1 MYFYDQNNP
10 NFTENSDNLHSKNA
24 PNAIYSNA
32 SFDPNDHIV
41 EPQESPID
49 FLNNNQL
56 EFDSNNLFNES
67 SLFDP
72 SSANWDHPPQHQQA
86 LDMQQEAI
94 LLSDPNFV
102 RQHQLLRDQHA
113 YQEQPAEK
121 EQTASNLTAMFE
133 PTKQQQAKKK
143 QSNRRQHV
151 VGKSN
156 VDDNVDDQNEAK
168 IDHQRRFNELQ
179 ARFRVNY
186 APKASQSSKG
196 KSAKKY
202 STSPQPQNT
211 TSKRASSSA
220 KSTVTHQSPSPV
232 PPFKDDDTIK
242 LEYKTEDQQKPSQTS
257 STPTPLSKQPPP
269 PTSPAPTNVA
279 MIGGLVMNT
288 NNNNRE
294 DSFSSKEVLSSSVP
308 TRTMPIQIQR
318 VTRPNSNQ
326 PFDAESHQRELD
338 NQLTKVDFDDIT
350 VSELKEMLRQRGK
363 PATGKKAIL
372 LQRLQEER
380 DIAKGG
386 RSPGSSRLT
395 NRHSQPL
402 PFSSRSLN
410 LPETPKQQR
419 PRSFQG
425 GGSGGTMPVTINNA
439 NNSAYHHAAASSASP
454 SMPSFLPPGSPG
466 GQLHRSIAN
475 MHIGSPPATTSRR
488 YSPYS
493 PRLSSSPKT
502 THHEY
507 SSSVPV
513 QSGDLSSSPNNSN
526 SNNNNTSAQNNV
538 AYNHNNGNGMMLSS
552 SYSATR
558 PANRYY
564 NNPKTYKPFTSSA
577 LATPDREEDVNPFDR
592 YYAGGESPITE
603 EKTIPEPEINY
614 NTHNLDSN
622 NSVTQNFD
630 SMDWTDPSALELLLQ
645 QGTYNMNVAEMIG
658 QPLYSD
664 DVVLTNDQIMALLN
678 TQQTAPPFEFRLNDT
693 HFTPDQP
700 LYEQQQQQQQQQIHH
715 QQQQHYR

>member
-1 MYFYDQNNP
+1 MYFYDHRDP
-10 NFTENSDNLHSKNA
+10 NFTENSEHLHSKNA
-24 PNAIYSNA
+24 SNA
-32 SFDPNDHIV
+32 NYPNVVFSPNDHIV

-67 SLFDP
+67 SLFDG
-72 SSANWDHPPQHQQA
+72 SSSHWDHPPPQHQQA
-86 LDMQQEAI
+86 LETQQEAI
-94 LLSDPNFV
+94 LLSDPSFL
-102 RQHQLLRDQHA
+102 RQHQLLRDQ
-113 YQEQPAEK
+113 QVCPEQPPQEDPV
-121 EQTASNLTAMFE
+121 ASNLTAMFE
-133 PTKQQQAKKK
+133 PTKQQQQQQQQQAKKK

-156 VDDNVDDQNEAK
+156 MDDNQDDPDDAK

-196 KSAKKY
+196 KSSKKY

-211 TSKRASSSA
+211 TSKRASSSNSA

-232 PPFKDDDTIK
+232 PPFKEDGAIQ
-242 LEYKTEDQQKPSQTS
+242 LEHVSYKAAEDQPMPSHTS
-257 STPTPLSKQPPP
+257 STPTPSSTQQ
-269 PTSPAPTNVA
+269 PAPTPVNVA

-294 DSFSSKEVLSSSVP
+294 DSFSSKEPLSSSVP
-308 TRTMPIQIQR
+308 ARTMPIQIQR

-326 PFDAESHQRELD
+326 PFDAESHQRQLD

-386 RSPGSSRLT
+386 RSPGSNRLA

-425 GGSGGTMPVTINNA
+425 GGSGGGGTMPVTINNA
-439 NNSAYHHAAASSASP
+439 DNNAYRHAAASASP
-454 SMPSFLPPGSPG
+454 SIPSFLPPGSPG

-507 SSSVPV
+507 SSSVPLY
-513 QSGDLSSSPNNSN
+513 SGDQSSLP
-526 SNNNNTSAQNNV
+526 NNNTAPTQNN
-538 AYNHNNGNGMMLSS
+538 ATYNQNNGNGMMLSS
-552 SYSATR
+552 SYSASR

-603 EKTIPEPEINY
+603 EKAIPEPETSY
-614 NTHNLDSN
+614 STTHLGSN
-622 NSVTQNFD
+622 NSAIQNFD
-630 SMDWTDPSALELLLQ
+630 SMDWSDPSALELLLQ

-678 TQQTAPPFEFRLNDT
+678 TQQSAPPFEFRLNDT

-700 LYEQQQQQQQQQIHH
+700 LYEQQQQQQQ
-715 QQQQHYR
+715 HYH

>member
-1 MYFYDQNNP
+1 MILNRLLTYNTHTHTPWFHLAFLSFCLFAQTMYFYDQKDP
-10 NFTENSDNLHSKNA
+10 SFADSSEHPHSKNA
-24 PNAIYSNA
+24 SNA
-32 SFDPNDHIV
+32 AYQNAHLDPNDHTV

-67 SLFDP
+67 SLFDA
-72 SSANWDHPPQHQQA
+72 SSTHWNHSSQHQPT
-86 LDMQQEAI
+86 LDTQQEAI
-94 LLSDPNFV
+94 LLSDPNFL

-113 YQEQPAEK
+113 YPEQPAPGGDPL
-121 EQTASNLTAMFE
+121 APNLTAMLEE
-133 PTKQQQAKKK
+133 PSKQQQQQQAKKK
-143 QSNRRQHV
+143 QGNRRQHV

-156 VDDNVDDQNEAK
+156 MDDGQDAPNEAK

-186 APKASQSSKG
+186 APKASPSSKG
-196 KSAKKY
+196 KSSKKQP
-202 STSPQPQNT
+202 TSPQPQHT
-211 TSKRASSSA
+211 TSKRASSSNSA
-220 KSTVTHQSPSPV
+220 RPTVTHQSPSPSSPV
-232 PPFKDDDTIK
+232 PPYNDDGKIK
-242 LEYKTEDQQKPSQTS
+242 LSHMPYKTAAADHDEQKPSHTS
-257 STPTPLSKQPPP
+257 STPTPSSTTQHPPP
-269 PTSPAPTNVA
+269 PTPPNAAAAANVA

-288 NNNNRE
+288 NNNNRQ
-294 DSFSSKEVLSSSVP
+294 DSFPSKEPLSSSVP
-308 TRTMPIQIQR
+308 ARTMPIQIQR
-318 VTRPNSNQ
+318 VARPNSNQ
-326 PFDAESHQRELD
+326 PFDAESHQRQLD

-386 RSPGSSRLT
+386 RSPGSNRLA

-425 GGSGGTMPVTINNA
+425 GGGSGSGGGGGGSGSSTMPVTINNPDS
-439 NNSAYHHAAASSASP
+439 SAYHHAAAASASP

-507 SSSVPV
+507 SSSVPLY
-513 QSGDLSSSPNNSN
+513 SGDLSSSPNNSN
-526 SNNNNTSAQNNV
+526 NMTPTQNNGNT
-538 AYNHNNGNGMMLSS
+538 AYNQNNGNGMMLSS

-614 NTHNLDSN
+614 STSHLGSN
-622 NSVTQNFD
+622 NSAIQNFD
-630 SMDWTDPSALELLLQ
+630 SMDWSDPSALELLLQ
-645 QGTYNMNVAEMIG
+645 QGNV
-658 QPLYSD
+658 
-664 DVVLTNDQIMALLN
+664 
-678 TQQTAPPFEFRLNDT
+678 
-693 HFTPDQP
+693 
-700 LYEQQQQQQQQQIHH
+700 
-715 QQQQHYR
+715 

>member
-1 MYFYDQNNP
+1 
-10 NFTENSDNLHSKNA
+10 
-24 PNAIYSNA
+24 
-32 SFDPNDHIV
+32 
-41 EPQESPID
+41 
-49 FLNNNQL
+49 
-56 EFDSNNLFNES
+56 
-67 SLFDP
+67 
-72 SSANWDHPPQHQQA
+72 
-86 LDMQQEAI
+86 
-94 LLSDPNFV
+94 
-102 RQHQLLRDQHA
+102 
-113 YQEQPAEK
+113 
-121 EQTASNLTAMFE
+121 
-133 PTKQQQAKKK
+133 
-143 QSNRRQHV
+143 
-151 VGKSN
+151 
-156 VDDNVDDQNEAK
+156 
-168 IDHQRRFNELQ
+168 
-179 ARFRVNY
+179 
-186 APKASQSSKG
+186 
-196 KSAKKY
+196 
-202 STSPQPQNT
+202 
-211 TSKRASSSA
+211 
-220 KSTVTHQSPSPV
+220 
-232 PPFKDDDTIK
+232 
-242 LEYKTEDQQKPSQTS
+242 
-257 STPTPLSKQPPP
+257 
-269 PTSPAPTNVA
+269 

-326 PFDAESHQRELD
+326 PFDAESHQRQLD

-425 GGSGGTMPVTINNA
+425 GGS
-439 NNSAYHHAAASSASP
+439 
-454 SMPSFLPPGSPG
+454 
-466 GQLHRSIAN
+466 
-475 MHIGSPPATTSRR
+475 IGSPPATTSRR

-493 PRLSSSPKT
+493 PRLGSSPKT
-502 THHEY
+502 TYHEY

-513 QSGDLSSSPNNSN
+513 QSGDLSSSPNNN
-526 SNNNNTSAQNNV
+526 NNNNNNTPAQNNV
-538 AYNHNNGNGMMLSS
+538 AYNHSNGNGMMLSS

-558 PANRYY
+558 PTNRYY

-592 YYAGGESPITE
+592 YYAGSESPITE

-645 QGTYNMNVAEMIG
+645 QGKV
-658 QPLYSD
+658 
-664 DVVLTNDQIMALLN
+664 
-678 TQQTAPPFEFRLNDT
+678 
-693 HFTPDQP
+693 
-700 LYEQQQQQQQQQIHH
+700 
-715 QQQQHYR
+715 

>member
-1 MYFYDQNNP
+1 MYFYDQKDP
-10 NFTENSDNLHSKNA
+10 SFADSSEHPHSKNA
-24 PNAIYSNA
+24 SNA
-32 SFDPNDHIV
+32 AYQNAHLDPNDHTV

-67 SLFDP
+67 SLFDA
-72 SSANWDHPPQHQQA
+72 SSTHWNHSSQHQPT
-86 LDMQQEAI
+86 LDTQQEAI
-94 LLSDPNFV
+94 LLSDPNFL

-113 YQEQPAEK
+113 YPEQPAPGGDPL
-121 EQTASNLTAMFE
+121 ASNLTAMLEE
-133 PTKQQQAKKK
+133 PSKQQQQQQAKKK
-143 QSNRRQHV
+143 QGNRRQHV

-156 VDDNVDDQNEAK
+156 MDDGQDAPNEAK

-186 APKASQSSKG
+186 APKASPSSK
-196 KSAKKY
+196 A
-202 STSPQPQNT
+202 
-211 TSKRASSSA
+211 AD
-220 KSTVTHQSPSPV
+220 H
-232 PPFKDDDTIK
+232 D
-242 LEYKTEDQQKPSQTS
+242 EQKPSHTS
-257 STPTPLSKQPPP
+257 STPTPSSTTQHPPP
-269 PTSPAPTNVA
+269 PTPPNAAAAANVA

-288 NNNNRE
+288 NNNNRQ
-294 DSFSSKEVLSSSVP
+294 DSFPSKEPLSSSVP
-308 TRTMPIQIQR
+308 ARTMPIQIQR
-318 VTRPNSNQ
+318 VARPNSNQ
-326 PFDAESHQRELD
+326 PFDAESHQRQLD

-386 RSPGSSRLT
+386 RSPGSNRLA

-402 PFSSRSLN
+402 PFSSHS
-410 LPETPKQQR
+410 
-419 PRSFQG
+419 
-425 GGSGGTMPVTINNA
+425 
-439 NNSAYHHAAASSASP
+439 SAYHHAAAASASP

-507 SSSVPV
+507 SSSVP
-513 QSGDLSSSPNNSN
+513 L
-526 SNNNNTSAQNNV
+526 
-538 AYNHNNGNGMMLSS
+538 
-552 SYSATR
+552 

-577 LATPDREEDVNPFDR
+577 LATPDREEDVNPFDSHL
-592 YYAGGESPITE
+592 G
-603 EKTIPEPEINY
+603 
-614 NTHNLDSN
+614 SN
-622 NSVTQNFD
+622 NSAIQNFD
-630 SMDWTDPSALELLLQ
+630 SMDWSDPSALELLLQ
-645 QGTYNMNVAEMIG
+645 QGNV
-658 QPLYSD
+658 
-664 DVVLTNDQIMALLN
+664 
-678 TQQTAPPFEFRLNDT
+678 
-693 HFTPDQP
+693 
-700 LYEQQQQQQQQQIHH
+700 
-715 QQQQHYR
+715 